1 MSYIYYPN
9 RYPKTRRA
17 ARRHSVP
24 WLFFGVLSV
33 ALFFIVHFPV
43 ELHRT
48 WDSLNNQ
55 SQEVI
60 AQEYSSGSLVR
71 QIVLVILGVFALTSL
86 VTRRSDRR
94 LRMDGLLS
102 WVLVVFTGWAVLSLM
117 WSDDPPLTLKR
128 VAILV
133 ILSTVAVAM
142 VQRFT
147 LHEIVLWMFF
157 NMASFL
163 VVSIIVE
170 MLAGTFE
177 PFAANYRFSGTQH
190 PNGEAIECGVLFL
203 SALAAG
209 RLEKQYRWIFWTF
222 GALALIFLFLTRSRT
237 SLVATLLGLAAYVI
251 ILSPWKTMRI
261 TLPVLGVLVPLVILL
276 ISVGV
281 ISKNAM
287 ALGRED
293 VADSP
298 DSISGRT
305 VLWNDVGPYIRQQP
319 IEGHGYEAFWT
330 PAHIAVISDKL
341 DWGVPDSH
349 SAYVDCLLSLGFVGL
364 TMYCLS
370 FIGGLWRVFAFYQR
384 TRDADFAF
392 LAALLVFCIVNGS
405 LESALG
411 EGGVLTLISLLVL
424 FRLALVPF
432 AEPGRVVL
440 ESFPRREEICAI

>member
-1 MSYIYYPN
+1 MSYIYYP
-9 RYPKTRRA
+9 KKRRPA
-17 ARRHSVP
+17 PRHTVP
-24 WLFFGVLSV
+24 WLVFGVLSI

-43 ELHRT
+43 ELHKT
-48 WDSLNNQ
+48 WDTLNNQ

-60 AQEYSSGSLVR
+60 GEEYSSGSLIR
-71 QIVLVILGVFALTSL
+71 QIVLMTLGAFALISL
-86 VTRRSDRR
+86 VIRRSDRR

-128 VAILV
+128 AAILV

-142 VQRFT
+142 VRRFT

-170 MLAGTFE
+170 LLGGGFQ

-190 PNGEAIECGVLFL
+190 PNGEAIECGILFL

-209 RLEKQYRWIFWTF
+209 RLEKKYRWVFWTF
-222 GALALIFLFLTRSRT
+222 GSLALVFLFLTRSRT

-261 TLPVLGVLVPLVILL
+261 SLPVLGVLVPLIILL
-276 ISVGV
+276 VSVGA
-281 ISKNAM
+281 ISKNAT

-293 VADSP
+293 VINSP

-319 IEGHGYEAFWT
+319 IGGHGYEAFWT
-330 PAHIAVISDKL
+330 PAHVAVISEKL
-341 DWGVPDSH
+341 EWGVPDSH
-349 SAYVDCLLSLGFVGL
+349 SAYVDCLLSLGYVGL

-370 FIGGLWRVFAFYQR
+370 FIAGLWRVVGFYLR

-392 LAALLVFCIVNGS
+392 LAGLLVFCIVNGL

-424 FRLALVPF
+424 FRLALVPL
-432 AEPGRVVL
+432 AQPGRVVL

>member
-1 MSYIYYPN
+1 MSYIYYP
-9 RYPKTRRA
+9 KMRRPV
-17 ARRHSVP
+17 RRHSVP
-24 WLFFGVLSV
+24 WLLFGVLSV
-33 ALFFIVHFPV
+33 ALFFIAHFPV
-43 ELHRT
+43 ELHKT
-48 WDSLNNQ
+48 WDDFNNQ
-55 SQEVI
+55 SDEVI
-60 AQEYSSGSLVR
+60 AQDYSSGSSVR
-71 QIVLVILGVFALTSL
+71 QIVLISLGVFALISL

-102 WVLVVFTGWAVLSLM
+102 WVLVIFTGWAVLSLA
-117 WSDDPPLTLKR
+117 WSEDPPLTLKR

-170 MLAGTFE
+170 LIAGAFH

-190 PNGEAIECGVLFL
+190 PNGEAIECGILFL

-209 RLEKQYRWIFWTF
+209 RLEKQHRWIFWTF
-222 GALALIFLFLTRSRT
+222 GSLGVTFLLLTRSRT
-237 SLVATLLGLAAYVI
+237 SLVATLLGLAAYVT
-251 ILSPWKTMRI
+251 ILRPWKTIRI
-261 TLPVLGVLVPLVILL
+261 ALPVLGVLVPLILLL
-276 ISVGV
+276 ISVGA
-281 ISKNAM
+281 ISKNAT

-293 VADSP
+293 VVNSP

-305 VLWNDVGPYIRQQP
+305 VLWNHVGPYIRQQP
-319 IEGHGYEAFWT
+319 IGGHGYEAFWT
-330 PAHIAVISDKL
+330 PAHISVISEKL
-341 DWGVPDSH
+341 EWGVPDSH
-349 SAYVDCLLSLGFVGL
+349 SAYVDCLLSLGYVGL
-364 TMYCLS
+364 TLYCLS
-370 FIGGLWRVFAFYQR
+370 FIGGLWRVFGFYQR

-392 LAALLVFCIVNGS
+392 LAGLLVFCIVNGS

-411 EGGVLTLISLLVL
+411 EGGVLTVISLLVL
-424 FRLALVPF
+424 FRLALIPF
-432 AEPGRVVL
+432 AEPARAVL